1 MNLSTVLL
9 LTCVA
14 LPAITATLLTT
25 AATGTTAAVT
35 IGLTTTAINAATAV
49 NAAAAAATV
58 GAAAVV
64 GALAAGAISRGRRG
78 RRDVSE
84 VSCAGAIESEEL
96 LFVLAANSDQL
107 GCGQR
112 LVCELEATE
121 DQDLSSVEQSILSL
135 FGRNVRPLK
144 ASQMLQP
151 KSLYHFAA
159 QVGSKASSPLEC
171 GEVFDLCPMDRQAIM
186 AVYGQFAAATGVT
199 AETAA
204 Q

>member
-1 MNLSTVLL
+1 MHLSTVLL
-9 LTCVA
+9 LAGAA
-14 LPAITATLLTT
+14 LPAITATLITT

-49 NAAAAAATV
+49 NAAAAAATL

-84 VSCAGAIESEEL
+84 VSCAGAIENEEL

-159 QVGSKASSPLEC
+159 QVGAKASSPLEC

-199 AETAA
+199 AETAT